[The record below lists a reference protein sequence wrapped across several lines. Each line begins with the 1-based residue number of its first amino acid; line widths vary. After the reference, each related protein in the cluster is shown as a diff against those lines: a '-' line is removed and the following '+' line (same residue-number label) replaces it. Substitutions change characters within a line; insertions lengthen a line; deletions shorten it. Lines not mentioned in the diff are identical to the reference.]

1 MDNLVEERIEKG
13 EALFTQGKVEEA
25 ERCFLS
31 LLEENPDN
39 AEVLNNLGVTHHF
52 RGNFEKAE
60 DCLLKALSAKEDY
73 RDALLNLANLY
84 RDTKRWEQAAAQL
97 EKCIAINNQDPNLY
111 NQLGMV
117 YLEMGDTEKAR
128 ESSKKSLKINPDQ
141 EQIQSMVHSLEENKP
156 GSKVRNTEN
165 NQDKIIITEKPHEI
179 NGCLSETSDDVYLK
193 QVPLEKRHL
202 KTGMN
207 ICIISDFNIAGVLT
221 SLMRGINKYSE
232 HKVRC
237 IIWHDDHFSY
247 DKDIILDQCN
257 NDFDEAVEI
266 VNKADFFHFGRY
278 IFNFPGVD
286 FNKILNTRNCV
297 VEYLGSYLRN
307 NGKAINEWHHKTGIV
322 AITGN
327 DFTITPL
334 LDKSFYHIHSY
345 FAKFGDMDEEDIPL
359 AEKPN
364 GTIRIVAGSAGS
376 PLKRYDL
383 LYKAVNE
390 LQRQGFPVEVEIIKG
405 VSNEECLRRKQKCH
419 ITFTSLHGGWGLSG
433 VESMWLGHPVM
444 SCIDPFV
451 LSLYPDQPTVIID
464 QDNLVE
470 QIKRLVVNPDKITEI
485 GTYSREF
492 AKKHF
497 RTKDII
503 KRYLYVFDLII
514 NHDLYLKG
522 GTKASRIY
530 TF

>member
-1 MDNLVEERIEKG
+1 MEEKLKEG
-13 EALFTQGKVEEA
+13 ETLFAEGKIEEA
-25 ERCFLS
+25 EKCFLS
-31 LLEENPDN
+31 LLEENPEN
-39 AEVLNNLGVTHHF
+39 EEALNNLGVLHYT
-52 RGNFEKAE
+52 RGNVQEAE
-60 DCLLKALSAKEDY
+60 GYFLKALSAKENY
-73 RDALLNLANLY
+73 PDALLNLANLY
-84 RDTKRWEQAAAQL
+84 QDTKRWEEAALQL
-97 EKCIAINNQDPNLY
+97 EKSIAIDDQDHNLY
-111 NQLGMV
+111 NQLGMI
-117 YLEMGDTEKAR
+117 YIEMGNTEKAQAVL
-128 ESSKKSLKINPDQ
+128 SKSLELNPDQ
-141 EQIQSMVHSLEENKP
+141 EQTQSMVYSLEENKP

-165 NQDKIIITEKPHEI
+165 NQGKIIITEKPHEI
-179 NGCLSETSDDVYLK
+179 DRCLSETSDDVYLK

-221 SLMRGINKYSE
+221 SLMRGINKYTE

-247 DKDIILDQCN
+247 DKDIILDECN

-278 IFNFPGVD
+278 VFNFPGVD

-297 VEYLGSYLRN
+297 VEYFGSYLRN
-307 NGKAINEWHHKTGIV
+307 NGKAINEWHRKTGIA
-322 AITGN
+322 AITCN
-327 DFTITPL
+327 DFTITSL
-334 LDKSFYHIHSY
+334 LDKSFYHIDSY

-364 GTIRIVAGSAGS
+364 GTVRIVAGSAGS
-376 PLKRYDL
+376 PRKRYDL
-383 LYKAVNE
+383 LHKAVKE
-390 LQRQGFPVEVEIIKG
+390 LQGQGLPVEVEVIKG

-419 ITFTSLHGGWGLSG
+419 ITFTSLTGGWGLSG

-470 QIKRLVVNPDKITEI
+470 QIKRLVVNPEKITEI
-485 GTYSREF
+485 GTHSREF

-497 RTKDII
+497 RMKDII
-503 KRYLYVFDLII
+503 KRYLYVFDLIM